1 MNRNTV
7 PHYHK
12 SSGFGTRNV
21 SLSCGGPRSRGPRG
35 VGRAGSSRGLGMRGG
50 SVPDSL
56 QRLQRPRSTLASAP
70 CTPASLTDPP
80 PPMRTLGRCWPP
92 QIIQAVAHVA
102 SLISSPSAMGGDTV
116 SLGTRTVYIGG
127 GITLPNISLTGKN
140 HLGNVCGYFSI

>member
-35 VGRAGSSRGLGMRGG
+35 VGRAGSSRGLGMGG
-50 SVPDSL
+50 GLCLTHPSLCPLHTCFSDRPPSSHEDPGTMLAPPDN
-56 QRLQRPRSTLASAP
+56 P
-70 CTPASLTDPP
+70 
-80 PPMRTLGRCWPP
+80 G
-92 QIIQAVAHVA
+92 VAHVA